1 MDHIKNAAMGCL
13 FTKMLSWLSLGKGT
27 SSLPAPLPVG
37 VLLCGLSRS
46 GKSSVLYRLKLGS
59 FIPTMATLGVVQ
71 EQVDLQQ
78 AAPPPG
84 SAPRTWRMQVFD
96 VGRPDLARGG
106 QCWQQYIKF
115 TDCVIFVVD
124 ATDRRRLSEARGAL
138 LELMFEERFQTRGTR
153 FLVFA
158 NKQVSE

>member
-1 MDHIKNAAMGCL
+1 MDHIKNADMGCL
-13 FTKMLSWLSLGKGT
+13 FTKMLSWLSLGKGP

-106 QCWQQYIKF
+106 QCWQQYIKVRKYYSMDGWMDTPEAGCSNWCLPARF
-115 TDCVIFVVD
+115 RE
-124 ATDRRRLSEARGAL
+124 ATDGYQAA
-138 LELMFEERFQTRGTR
+138 TRP
-153 FLVFA
+153 
-158 NKQVSE
+158 